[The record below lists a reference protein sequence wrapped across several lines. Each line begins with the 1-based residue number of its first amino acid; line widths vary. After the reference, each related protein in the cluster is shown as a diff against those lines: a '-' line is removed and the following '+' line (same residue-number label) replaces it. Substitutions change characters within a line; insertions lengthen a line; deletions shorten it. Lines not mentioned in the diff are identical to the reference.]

1 VILGNPLIAL
11 LYPFNIIEEGIG
23 TKNLEQKV
31 LFKFIM
37 PPIAKDINL
46 LKNISISKEIN
57 IISKNIVLRKEKQLM
72 FLKQNLQ
79 YKIIEDQLKD
89 PLVQQ
94 KINVFKNIIET
105 EICANIPNAFWH

>member
-1 VILGNPLIAL
+1 
-11 LYPFNIIEEGIG
+11 
-23 TKNLEQKV
+23 
-31 LFKFIM
+31 
-37 PPIAKDINL
+37 
-46 LKNISISKEIN
+46 
-57 IISKNIVLRKEKQLM
+57 M